1 MDKHSAPAL
10 VEGESKKPLDA
21 AKAAAPVIVA
31 LGSAKKGQIKDLAK
45 GQGKL
50 AERVLGVLDEL
61 RSDGTI
67 NGSAQPVIVVVK
79 QKAGRKNLIGRFL

>member
-1 MDKHSAPAL
+1 MDKHPAPAP
-10 VEGESKKPLDA
+10 VEGESKKSHDSS
-21 AKAAAPVIVA
+21 KTAAPVIVA
-31 LGSAKKGQIKDLAK
+31 LGSAKKSQIKDLSK

-79 QKAGRKNLIGRFL
+79 QKAGRKNLIARFL